1 MTTPKDLSRLPRR
14 KEFVLGV
21 DIDGVCGDYTAA
33 FRTVVAS
40 ELGIDPSTLPEQRS
54 WDFAE
59 WGISE
64 EQFHRLHRKAVL
76 EHHMFRWM
84 PVVEGAAEVL
94 WRLSD
99 SGVWIRLIT
108 HRLYVNW
115 GHATVLADTAAWL
128 DSAGIPYRDIC
139 FLGRKPE
146 VEADVYVDDAPHN
159 VEALVQS
166 GNRVIVFD
174 QPYNRHL
181 SGLRARSWT
190 EVEEMVI
197 DMMTGDGYAVQT
209 PFPIPENPVDRLRA
223 GASRQDPPPDGRMLG
238 PPFADPTDPVVERLP
253 DLPSD
258 GPLRSRDRRNTERSG
273 SDRGGRA
280 D

>member
-1 MTTPKDLSRLPRR
+1 MTTSEDVTSIRPR

-33 FRTVVAS
+33 FRTVVAR

-64 EQFHRLHRKAVL
+64 EEFHRLHRKAVL

-174 QPYNRHL
+174 QPYNRHI
-181 SGLRARSWT
+181 SGLRARRWSD
-190 EVEEMVI
+190 VEEIVL

-223 GASRQDPPPDGRMLG
+223 GASRQDPALDARMPELRFVDPPD
-238 PPFADPTDPVVERLP
+238 PTGDRLP
-253 DLPSD
+253 ELEADDCHERHDP
-258 GPLRSRDRRNTERSG
+258 RNTEWSGHDRSTPG
-273 SDRGGRA
+273 D
-280 D
+280 